1 MPIPPE
7 VSASEALGR
16 GVFSN
21 SAARRAPRRIALN
34 VFLERPTVVELSVD
48 RLDVAPPHEAIT
60 FAEQVG
66 NRRGK
71 PFFGWAV
78 VETRQAM
85 ANGRQVVSSPR
96 PSENPYHADI
106 VLPDTAAEDRDE
118 QKQHAQELADAATWL
133 DRSAHASQEIP
144 MR

>member
-1 MPIPPE
+1 MGVPIEVDPE
-7 VSASEALGR
+7 ERLGR
-16 GVFSN
+16 GVFSERG
-21 SAARRAPRRIALN
+21 ARRAPRRIALN

-48 RLDVAPPHEAIT
+48 RLDVARPHEAISI
-60 FAEQVG
+60 AEQVG

-85 ANGRQVVSSPR
+85 TNGRRVVSSPR
-96 PSENPYHADI
+96 PSENLYHADI
-106 VLPDTAAEDRDE
+106 VLPDTAAEDREE

-144 MR
+144 TG

>member
-1 MPIPPE
+1 MPIPQEVHPE
-7 VSASEALGR
+7 ETLGR

-21 SAARRAPRRIALN
+21 GAARRAPRRITLN

-60 FAEQVG
+60 IAEQVG
-66 NRRGK
+66 NRRGR

-78 VETRQAM
+78 VETRQART
-85 ANGRQVVSSPR
+85 NGRRVVSSPL
-96 PSENPYHADI
+96 PDENPYHADI
-106 VLPDTAAEDRDE
+106 LLPDTAAEDREE

-133 DRSAHASQEIP
+133 DRSAHASPEDATG
-144 MR
+144 